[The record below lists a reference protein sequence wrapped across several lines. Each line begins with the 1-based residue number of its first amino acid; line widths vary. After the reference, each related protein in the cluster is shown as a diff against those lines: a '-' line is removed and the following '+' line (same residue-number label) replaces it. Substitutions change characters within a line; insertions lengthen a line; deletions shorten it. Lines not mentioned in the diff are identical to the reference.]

1 MVHVHLLSAAIIIY
15 LSVTE
20 GAVLI
25 KSNSVVIVGDM
36 NPSIFSPAWVRRYI
50 DLRIDDGS
58 EAEVQV
64 IHPEIADF
72 MLCDLRFTVERNR
85 MALRSMVHDM
95 ELLVAITQQM
105 FGEVLGHTPVWAY
118 GVNLDRHV
126 DFGSFEKRNELG
138 RLLCPLEPWG
148 AWGKDFDNKDPRM
161 NGGMSSIS
169 MKRVLSLDPESFET
183 FTIQPS
189 NAKDMEDSG
198 VFFGMNNHYSQV
210 TGKDRTD
217 EAFRKQLLQVMR
229 ESIASY
235 VSNFE
240 NIVGHFMNWGEI
252 HE

>member
-1 MVHVHLLSAAIIIY
+1 MVHLHLLSTAIID
-15 LSVTE
+15 LVVTE

-25 KSNSVVIVGDM
+25 KSNSVVVIGDM

-85 MALRSMVHDM
+85 LTLRSMVHDL

-105 FGEVLGHTPVWAY
+105 FGEVLSHTPIWAY
-118 GVNLDRHV
+118 GVNLECHV

-138 RLLCPLEPWG
+138 RRLCPIEPWG
-148 AWGKDFDNKDPRM
+148 AWGKDLDNRDPKL

-169 MKRVLSLDPESFET
+169 MKKVLSLDPESFEI

-189 NAKDMEDSG
+189 NAKDMENSG
-198 VFFGMNNHYSQV
+198 VFFAMNNHFSQV
-210 TGKDRTD
+210 AGRDRTD
-217 EAFRKQLLQVMR
+217 EAFRKQLLHMMR
-229 ESIASY
+229 ESIAYY
-235 VSNFE
+235 VSSFE
-240 NIVGHFMNWGEI
+240 NIVEHFMTWGGV